1 MRLAQAGCSALA
13 ARNRAAGAAIYKSI
27 FPEVARDTAGWDN
40 YLEGRGFDRV
50 ILIGHSWGCIRSTYY
65 KVSSGAPR
73 VIGIVYLAPTRDGPD
88 WARRGLG
95 KSVYDRLVAEAQAM
109 VAGGNGGRQIV
120 YAEGLMPQPAPPSIT
135 HQWHQTAK
143 SFLSEWGP
151 DAVK

>member
-1 MRLAQAGCSALA
+1 MSTQVVDTTATDGVEQSGIRYQ
-13 ARNRAAGAAIYKSI
+13 
-27 FPEVARDTAGWDN
+27 PE
-40 YLEGRGFDRV
+40 
-50 ILIGHSWGCIRSTYY
+50 
-65 KVSSGAPR
+65 SGAPR

-120 YAEGLMPQPAPPSIT
+120 YAEGLMPQTAPPGIT